1 MKLIRYAHPRRE
13 GVREG
18 RNTSLGGFRSKGF
31 MYPEAERVVS
41 DRSYHEVTIQ
51 YFVQWL
57 IWSGAKGDT
66 RQNG

>member
-1 MKLIRYAHPRRE
+1 MLTLGERE
-13 GVREG
+13 LERGGIHLWGVQ
-18 RNTSLGGFRSKGF
+18 KQGF